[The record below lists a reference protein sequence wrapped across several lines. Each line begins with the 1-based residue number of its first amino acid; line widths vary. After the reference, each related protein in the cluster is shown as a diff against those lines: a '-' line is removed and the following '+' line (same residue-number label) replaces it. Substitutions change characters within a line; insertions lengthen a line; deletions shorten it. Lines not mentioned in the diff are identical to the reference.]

1 MRLKKL
7 LLLCAVVFLIGWF
20 TNTIYSTTAV
30 IQTAKPLYY
39 GMLGLTEDTEKVSP
53 SDWIKNDQIHVYD
66 DRVVVDLKG
75 ASWAE
80 FTDTNSMDPVIDK
93 GANSIEVAPE
103 SEDAVEVGDII
114 SYNSKITDS
123 IIIHRVTAIGND
135 SEGVYFTVKGDNNP
149 MPDTERVRFE
159 QIVGVVV
166 GVFY

>member
-93 GANSIEVAPE
+93 GANSI
-103 SEDAVEVGDII
+103 
-114 SYNSKITDS
+114 
-123 IIIHRVTAIGND
+123 
-135 SEGVYFTVKGDNNP
+135 
-149 MPDTERVRFE
+149 
-159 QIVGVVV
+159 
-166 GVFY
+166 